1 MDPLLARRI
10 SGVCWRR
17 TRALNRTEELEVGR
31 MAEKVKDLVCGM
43 EINKADAAA
52 TYEYEGQTYYFCEP
66 VCQWTFEEDP
76 ERYLEKSE
84 GPFLRAVGVGGTLRS
99 NE

>member
-1 MDPLLARRI
+1 
-10 SGVCWRR
+10 
-17 TRALNRTEELEVGR
+17 

-43 EINKADAAA
+43 EIDKSSAAA
-52 TYEYEGQTYYFCEP
+52 TYEYKGRMYYFCDP
-66 VCQWTFEEDP
+66 ACQWTFEEDP

-84 GPFLRAVGVGGTLRS
+84 GPPLQAAQVGGTLQS